1 MPIAERIKQQLIY
14 FFTQTNTPYI
24 GITGRAK
31 KILAI
36 KLFFEFALLFV
47 LALEVNFLGLFG
59 TSIPISK
66 LKNPEFAIASEVYT
80 ADSLLIGKY
89 YKENRS
95 PVGFD
100 KIDTTI
106 IKALVAT
113 EDVRFYNHFGIDPL
127 ASLAVIYYSAQGDNR
142 GGSTI
147 TQQLVKNLFKT
158 RKSGARGLLGRV
170 PIMRTVV
177 YKAKE
182 IITAIKIECLY
193 SKNEIINMYLNTV
206 DFGNNSFGIKVACRQ
221 YFNTSTDSLKIDQAA
236 TLVGMLK
243 APSNYNPLRKPQA
256 SLERRNVVL
265 GQMLKYNIIQSRA
278 YDSLVKLKLN
288 ISPKKIDNGNDDNGN
303 YLRVAV
309 SNYLRKWCKENN
321 YDLYADGLKIY
332 TTIDARLQHHAEEA
346 VQEHMRPLQRLFDQH
361 WKNQIPW
368 RDENDKEIPN
378 FIEKLVKR
386 TTAYQQLKK
395 KFGNNNDTIQ
405 ALLMQP
411 KRMKVYTYAGEKDT
425 TFSSIDSL
433 IYYIKFLNTGMMSF
447 EPTTGYIKAW
457 VGGINYKYFKYDH
470 VKQMRRQA
478 GSTFKPFAYVTA
490 IDNGYS
496 PCDKFVDRAVTIN
509 YVENGEKKTWS
520 PHNSDWVFT
529 GREMTLRRAMGK
541 SVNSVTAQVTEKLG
555 WDKVKEYAQKCGIT
569 SELKAVPSICLGS
582 NDVSVWEMVGAYGTF
597 LNKGT
602 HTEPMLV
609 TRIYNKKGELIHE
622 FVPETKKVLS
632 EETAWLM
639 LHMFRGGIEEPG
651 GTSQALWGFDVFKNG
666 NEIGGKTG
674 TSSNH
679 SDGWYMGITSQYV
692 TGVWVGASERSIHF
706 RTSALGEGARTAL
719 PIFAKY
725 VEHCFNDPKCSFKPS
740 KFPKPFT
747 KITKKYNCPTPWERT
762 DTLRTD
768 SLSNVAGE
776 LPVLIDSL
784 GTE

>member
-1 MPIAERIKQQLIY
+1 MPTLSVIKQYIIN
-14 FFTQTNTPYI
+14 FFTQPTSTYI
-24 GITGRAK
+24 GFSGAK
-31 KILAI
+31 KTHLAI
-36 KLFFEFALLFV
+36 TLIAEGVLILV

-80 ADSLLIGKY
+80 ADSVLIGKY

-95 PVGFD
+95 PVGLD

-106 IKALVAT
+106 IKALIAT

-127 ASLAVIYYSAQGDNR
+127 ASLAAVYYSAQGDNR

-158 RKSGARGLLGRV
+158 RKAGARGLLGHLPV
-170 PIMRTVV
+170 IRTVL

-221 YFNTSTDSLKIDQAA
+221 YFNTTTDSLHIDQAA
-236 TLVGMLK
+236 ILVGMLK
-243 APSNYNPLRKPQA
+243 APSNYNPLRKPEAALQ
-256 SLERRNVVL
+256 RRNVVL
-265 GQMLKYNIIQSRA
+265 GQMLKYNIITARA

-309 SNYLRKWCKENN
+309 SNYLRKWCKDNN

-332 TTIDARLQHHAEEA
+332 TTIDSRLQKHAEDA
-346 VQEHMRPLQRLFDQH
+346 MLEHMRPLQRMFDAH
-361 WKNQIPW
+361 WKGQTPW

-378 FIEKLVKR
+378 FIDKLIKR
-386 TTAYQQLKK
+386 TTAYQVLKK
-395 KFGNNNDTIQ
+395 QFPTNDDTIQ
-405 ALLMQP
+405 ALLTIP
-411 KRMKVYTYAGEKDT
+411 KRMKVFTWKGERDT
-425 TFSSIDSL
+425 TFSSLDSL
-433 IYYIKFLNTGMMSF
+433 IYYVKFLNTGMMSF
-447 EPTTGYIKAW
+447 EPSTGYVKAW

-478 GSTFKPFAYVTA
+478 GSTFKPFAYLAA

-509 YVENGEKKTWS
+509 YEENGEKKQWS

-541 SVNSVTAQVTEKLG
+541 SVNSITAQVTEKVG
-555 WDKVKEYAQKCGIT
+555 WQKVKEYAQKCGIK

-597 LNKGT
+597 LNKGI

-622 FVPETKKVLS
+622 FVPETQQVLS
-632 EETAWLM
+632 PETAWLM
-639 LHMFRGGIEEPG
+639 LHMFRGGIEEPS
-651 GTSQALWGFDVFKNG
+651 GTSQALWGYDVFRNG

-706 RTSALGEGARTAL
+706 RTSQLGEGARTAL

-725 VEHCFNDPKCSFKPS
+725 VEHCLSDPKCSFKAT

-747 KITKKYNCPTPWERT
+747 TITKKWNCPTPWERT

-768 SLSNVAGE
+768 SLSTAPAIIVDT
-776 LPVLIDSL
+776 LIV
-784 GTE
+784 E

>member
-1 MPIAERIKQQLIY
+1 M
-14 FFTQTNTPYI
+14 
-24 GITGRAK
+24 
-31 KILAI
+31 
-36 KLFFEFALLFV
+36 
-47 LALEVNFLGLFG
+47 
-59 TSIPISK
+59 
-66 LKNPEFAIASEVYT
+66 
-80 ADSLLIGKY
+80 
-89 YKENRS
+89 
-95 PVGFD
+95 
-100 KIDTTI
+100 
-106 IKALVAT
+106 
-113 EDVRFYNHFGIDPL
+113 
-127 ASLAVIYYSAQGDNR
+127 
-142 GGSTI
+142 
-147 TQQLVKNLFKT
+147 
-158 RKSGARGLLGRV
+158 
-170 PIMRTVV
+170 
-177 YKAKE
+177 
-182 IITAIKIECLY
+182 Y

-265 GQMLKYNIIQSRA
+265 GQMLKYNIIQARA

-332 TTIDARLQHHAEEA
+332 TTIDSRLQHHAEEA

-411 KRMKVYTYAGEKDT
+411 KRMKVYTYKGERDT

-447 EPTTGYIKAW
+447 EPTTGYVKAW

-496 PCDKFVDRAVTIN
+496 PCDKFV
-509 YVENGEKKTWS
+509 
-520 PHNSDWVFT
+520 
-529 GREMTLRRAMGK
+529 
-541 SVNSVTAQVTEKLG
+541 
-555 WDKVKEYAQKCGIT
+555 
-569 SELKAVPSICLGS
+569 
-582 NDVSVWEMVGAYGTF
+582 
-597 LNKGT
+597 
-602 HTEPMLV
+602 
-609 TRIYNKKGELIHE
+609 
-622 FVPETKKVLS
+622 
-632 EETAWLM
+632 
-639 LHMFRGGIEEPG
+639 
-651 GTSQALWGFDVFKNG
+651 
-666 NEIGGKTG
+666 
-674 TSSNH
+674 
-679 SDGWYMGITSQYV
+679 
-692 TGVWVGASERSIHF
+692 
-706 RTSALGEGARTAL
+706 
-719 PIFAKY
+719 
-725 VEHCFNDPKCSFKPS
+725 
-740 KFPKPFT
+740 
-747 KITKKYNCPTPWERT
+747 
-762 DTLRTD
+762 
-768 SLSNVAGE
+768 
-776 LPVLIDSL
+776 
-784 GTE
+784 